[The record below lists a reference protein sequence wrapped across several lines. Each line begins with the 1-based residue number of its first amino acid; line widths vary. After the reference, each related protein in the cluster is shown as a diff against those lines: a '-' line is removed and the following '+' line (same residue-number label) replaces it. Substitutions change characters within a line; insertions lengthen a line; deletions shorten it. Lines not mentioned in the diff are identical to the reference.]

1 VPPIITLITDFGT
14 RDSYVSEMKGVILSL
29 VADVHLVDITH
40 DVEPQQVAEAALTLE
55 AAATAFP
62 AGTVHLAVVDPGV
75 GTDRRAIVVAAG
87 GQLFVGP
94 DNGLFTPMFAHAEW
108 RAFELAAGEYRR
120 PVVSQTF
127 HGRDIFAPAAA
138 HLARGVAPARF
149 GPAVGDPVRLSWPEA
164 REGADGVEGTVI
176 HVDRFG
182 NLVTSIGAEHV
193 ATVLADGRA
202 AVRVAG
208 RVLPLVGTYGELPP
222 GRAGALIGSR
232 NRLEVV
238 VRDGSAAAR
247 LGAGRG
253 TAVVLRR
260 STPISKMSR
269 SRRSRTTE
277 KACLREKEC

>member
-1 VPPIITLITDFGT
+1 MPPIITLITDFGT

-120 PVVSQTF
+120 PVVSRTF

-138 HLARGVAPARF
+138 HLARGVAPERF

-164 REGADGVEGTVI
+164 REGADGVGGTVI

-182 NLVTSIGAEHV
+182 NLVTSIGAEHL

-260 STPISKMSR
+260 TTPISKMSR

>member
-1 VPPIITLITDFGT
+1 MPPIITLITDFGT

-164 REGADGVEGTVI
+164 REGADGVGGTVI
-176 HVDRFG
+176 YVDHFG

-260 STPISKMSR
+260 TTPISKMSR

>member
-29 VADVHLVDITH
+29 VADVHLVDVTH

-55 AAATAFP
+55 AAVATFP

-94 DNGLFTPMFAHAEW
+94 DNGLFTPMFAHAES
-108 RAFELAAGEYRR
+108 RVFELAAGEYRR
-120 PVVSQTF
+120 PVVSRTF

-138 HLARGVAPARF
+138 HLASGVAPERF

-208 RVLPLVGTYGELPP
+208 RVLPLVGTYGELSP

-238 VRDGSAAAR
+238 VRGGSAAAR

-260 STPISKMSR
+260 TTPISKMSR